1 MLRAMATEPKDYSH
15 HVREHPS
22 STVRATLV
30 ALGTVCVGL
39 GVVGLFVP
47 MMPGTV
53 FLIVA
58 AACFARASKRFYN
71 RLLNSKALGPLIV
84 EWQEHRSIPYKT
96 KIFAIVFMAITFG
109 ISIYLVVRPLWLQL
123 VLAAFGVGLAVY
135 LYRIP
140 SRPDEFR
147 E

>member
-1 MLRAMATEPKDYSH
+1 MLRTMASEPKDYSH

-22 STVRATLV
+22 STVRITLV
-30 ALGTVCVGL
+30 TLGSVCVAL

-53 FLIVA
+53 FLILA

-71 RLLNSKALGPLIV
+71 RLLNNKTLGPLIV
-84 EWQEHRSIPYKT
+84 EWQEHRSIPYRA
-96 KIFAIVFMAITFG
+96 KIFAIVFMAVTFG
-109 ISIYLVVRPLWLQL
+109 TSIYFFVQPLWLQL
-123 VLAAFGVGLAVY
+123 VLAAGGVGLAVW

-140 SRPDEFR
+140 SRR
-147 E
+147 A